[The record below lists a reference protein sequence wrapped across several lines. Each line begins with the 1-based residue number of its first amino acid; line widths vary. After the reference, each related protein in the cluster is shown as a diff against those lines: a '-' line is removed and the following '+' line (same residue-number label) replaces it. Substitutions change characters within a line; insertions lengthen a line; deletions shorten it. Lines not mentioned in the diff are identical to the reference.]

1 MDDDLW
7 DAIQKSFV
15 VITSGIAN
23 RVDGNG
29 FIIYRAGS
37 IIRIDIK
44 VEDGKQ

>member
-7 DAIQKSFV
+7 DAIQTSFALVKSGTF
-15 VITSGIAN
+15 N

-29 FIIYRAGS
+29 FTIYRAGT

-44 VEDGKQ
+44 VEDGK